1 MGLLWLLA
9 RMGSALLFLL
19 LIILT
24 IPLAFDVGGK
34 ECGLAYSLSLAI
46 SYFVLST
53 FRIASSSSGGFVRF
67 SHKVLGFFHYLLVPF
82 LFFYFLGRWSPEK
95 WSPKDSGNG
104 FLKHHFES
112 VSGQEQ
118 TWTEKFFLGWW
129 GWFLKWSTP
138 MFQLLEGFCTLL
150 VIQTFGQISRWLV
163 NRNKSDSWMIA
174 LLVTSGSIISV
185 ALYFLWRITTF
196 PDIGNVDA
204 TLIGVAVTCAI
215 FLCAYG
221 IGSGKGNPVESSLL
235 FSYIVLC
242 IYQIFTDY
250 KPNNPIPPEIV
261 ATKPE
266 FPPFPPIIME
276 SYAQLASSLAYFVPI
291 TISQFFSFV
300 WNVISAITPSVI
312 ISLAYR
318 LFVFYSSTR
327 IIPAVRENGARGL
340 EQSPSMNDEEASSRF
355 VSLLSQYSPSILV
368 GVYTHLLMQHFAL
381 IDLGVAKVGG
391 YTLSFPG
398 GGNLWRWV
406 NIGTTMTLYGVELA
420 LGDGD
425 GESSVTSHWK
435 TE

>member
-1 MGLLWLLA
+1 MSLLWLFV
-9 RMGSALLFLL
+9 RMGSGIMFLL
-19 LIILT
+19 LIILS

-34 ECGLAYSLSLAI
+34 ECGLAFSMALAGF
-46 SYFVLST
+46 YFCLST
-53 FRIASSSSGGFVRF
+53 LKIVTSSSNGFARFLVRVVGVFQYAVVPALLIYCLDQWSPPKGAENVGGFLR
-67 SHKVLGFFHYLLVPF
+67 
-82 LFFYFLGRWSPEK
+82 
-95 WSPKDSGNG
+95 NG
-104 FLKHHFES
+104 SES
-112 VSGQEQ
+112 VAMEH
-118 TWTEKFFLGWW
+118 TWGERLALGWW
-129 GWFLKWSTP
+129 SWFLKWSTP

-174 LLVTSGSIISV
+174 LLITSGSIISIAV
-185 ALYFLWRITTF
+185 YFLWRITTF
-196 PDIGNVDA
+196 PDIGNLDA
-204 TLIGVAVTCAI
+204 SLIGISVTCAI

-250 KPNNPIPPEIV
+250 KPNHPVPESPP
-261 ATKPE
+261 TKAE

-276 SYAQLASSLAYFVPI
+276 SYAQLASSLAYFVPMTI
-291 TISQFFSFV
+291 THVFTFIMDVFTAV
-300 WNVISAITPSVI
+300 TPSVI

-327 IIPAVRENGARGL
+327 IIPAVRENGARGI
-340 EQSPSMNDEEASSRF
+340 EQSPAMDDEEASSRF

-368 GVYTHLLMQHFAL
+368 GVYTHLLMQHFAMMEA
-381 IDLGVAKVGG
+381 GVPSIAGFK
-391 YTLSFPG
+391 LSLPMEG
-398 GGNLWRWV
+398 HLWRWI
-406 NIGTTMTLYGVELA
+406 NIGTTMILYGVELT
-420 LGDGD
+420 LGDVD